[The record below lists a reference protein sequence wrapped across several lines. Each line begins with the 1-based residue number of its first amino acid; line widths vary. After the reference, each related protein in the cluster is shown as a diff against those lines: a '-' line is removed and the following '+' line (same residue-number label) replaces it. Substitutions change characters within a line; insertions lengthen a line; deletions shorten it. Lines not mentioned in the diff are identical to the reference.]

1 MSSSSESSSLSLG
14 RSAIWSSMADET
26 IVAVGAAVAA
36 AHCGSSQ
43 SAGAGVDRRF
53 VRKDCAGA
61 ISFGAAS
68 GCIAAGGARLLVGRS
83 GNASSQQTSGLCHL
97 SAGGETKP
105 TKKKVVRK
113 KGKTKNLLPTQTSF
127 LRQILLKEGKSF
139 SYSASHRTR
148 TRCLPIASQAISS
161 LSQVTEN
168 GSRNSTTYLFVWAKD
183 DSPEA

>member
-43 SAGAGVDRRF
+43 SAGAAVDRRF

-83 GNASSQQTSGLCHL
+83 GNASNQQTSGLCHL
-97 SAGGETKP
+97 RRGANRANQ
-105 TKKKVVRK
+105 KKRSCKRK
-113 KGKTKNLLPTQTSF
+113 KNTQNLLPTLTSY
-127 LRQILLKEGKSF
+127 LGQILLKGSKSF

-183 DSPEA
+183 NPPEA